1 MMLVHRPISVAVD
14 VLRGATN
21 NDNECSYEEEPS
33 STAGSPATA
42 QGASAISSAAP
53 PNGAWMEEDEEAML
67 AEMERM
73 KRATLEACM
82 VEVETHLDRFLKSN
96 PWTGTYEQWIGELH
110 PENLRVNPHSGEM
123 VIDHRFYVEGSDHR
137 RLWNSTVDERRKV
150 PPQSYG
156 GGSPTVAMAQ
166 AQRRAGA
173 FAPVSPDLQS
183 ALRSAL
189 VAGPLVAPAPLT
201 WLPPQRQLPLLDPR
215 AAVHAAPAYMP
226 SHSCGQGRAAPQYFG
241 VAAAYSGPQVV
252 CGVAAPAP
260 CHLQWPPRLE
270 GVRTLRAASL
280 RMPPQQEGYG
290 RAVPEGVS
298 SMIEFRR
305 FHSYEPPVVNP
316 PACSSYAS
324 IAPSGYPQ
332 QWPRPEGAPT
342 LRAPSP
348 LYVRPQQDV
357 YIPQHVPVAGGAGG
371 HEFKR
376 ANSYMPPAA
385 PAQQRA
391 TSCGSSYRLPS
402 PHLGSLDRTVRSVA
416 YAAPQMLAAREVHL
430 RAPAYAQPRVLI
442 QPWEIVP

>member
-1 MMLVHRPISVAVD
+1 
-14 VLRGATN
+14 
-21 NDNECSYEEEPS
+21 
-33 STAGSPATA
+33 
-42 QGASAISSAAP
+42 
-53 PNGAWMEEDEEAML
+53 
-67 AEMERM
+67 
-73 KRATLEACM
+73 
-82 VEVETHLDRFLKSN
+82 
-96 PWTGTYEQWIGELH
+96 
-110 PENLRVNPHSGEM
+110 
-123 VIDHRFYVEGSDHR
+123 
-137 RLWNSTVDERRKV
+137 
-150 PPQSYG
+150 
-156 GGSPTVAMAQ
+156 
-166 AQRRAGA
+166 
-173 FAPVSPDLQS
+173 
-183 ALRSAL
+183 